1 MVYIQ
6 DLKEGQHISQIFLCK
21 QKTQAVSKTG
31 RSYYSLKLQDKTGLL
46 DAKVWELNNAIE
58 HFDPNDYILVEG
70 EITTFNNALQANV
83 RRIRRARDGE
93 YDETDYLPASDQ
105 NIEDMYAELMEL
117 KDKIENP
124 KLKQLVESFF
134 VQDPRFIA
142 AFKGHSAAK
151 SVHHNFIGGL
161 LQHTLRVTQLCYF
174 YSKQY
179 PMLNRDLLLAA
190 AMFHD
195 IGKLRELSDFPDN
208 DYTDEG
214 QLIGHIVIG
223 YQMVK
228 ERIDKLGN
236 FPKKLETELLH
247 CILAHQGQL
256 EFGSPKKPSIL
267 EAMALYYADDTDAKM
282 EIMIE
287 EFEKTSSTDFLGLNR
302 FLGTNIR
309 KTSKD
314 AST

>member
-6 DLKEGQHISQIFLCK
+6 ELREGDHISQIYLCK
-21 QKTQAVSKTG
+21 QKVTG
-31 RSYYSLKLQDKTGLL
+31 TTKSGKSYYSLKLQDKTGTL
-46 DAKVWELNNAIE
+46 DAKVWELGNSIG
-58 HFDPNDYILVEG
+58 HFEVNDYILTEG
-70 EITTFNNALQANV
+70 DVTLYNNALQFSIK
-83 RRIRRARDGE
+83 RIRRADPGE
-93 YDETDYLPASDQ
+93 YDQADYLPVSSLGTE
-105 NIEDMYAELMEL
+105 NMYKELMTL
-117 KDKIENP
+117 ASKIEQPN
-124 KLKQLVESFF
+124 LKALVNSFF
-134 VQDPRFIA
+134 VEDKEFIT
-142 AFKGHSAAK
+142 AFKAHSAAK

-174 YSKQY
+174 FCLQY
-179 PMLNRDLLLAA
+179 PVLNKDLLLTA

-195 IGKLRELSDFPDN
+195 VGKLKELSDFPEN

-223 YQMVK
+223 YTMVK
-228 ERIDKLGN
+228 DRIEKLGG

-256 EFGSPKKPSIL
+256 EYGSPKKPSLI
-267 EAMALYYADDTDAKM
+267 EAMALYYADDTDAKL
-282 EIMIE
+282 EIMVE
-287 EFEKTSSTDFLGLNR
+287 EFDKTPSMDFLGLNR

-314 AST
+314 K

>member
-1 MVYIQ
+1 MIFIQ
-6 DLKEGQHISQIFLCK
+6 DLREGQHISQIFLCK
-21 QKTQAVSKTG
+21 QKTQATAKSGK
-31 RSYYSLKLQDKTGLL
+31 SYYSLKLQDKTGQL
-46 DAKVWELNNAIE
+46 DAKVWELNHAIE
-58 HFDPNDYILVEG
+58 HFDPNDYIMVEAD
-70 EITTFNNALQANV
+70 ITSYNNALQANV
-83 RRIRRARDGE
+83 KRIRRAKEGE

-105 NIEDMYAELMEL
+105 SIEEMYGQLMDL
-117 KDKIENP
+117 KDKIEHP

-174 YSKQY
+174 FSLQYSV
-179 PMLNRDLLLAA
+179 LNRDLLLTA

-195 IGKLRELSDFPDN
+195 IGKLRELSGFPDN

-228 ERIDKLGN
+228 ERIDKLGD

-256 EFGSPKKPSIL
+256 EYGSPKKPSLI
-267 EAMALYYADDTDAKM
+267 EAMALYYADDTDAKL

-287 EFEKTSSTDFLGLNR
+287 EFDKTNSADFLGLNR
-302 FLGTNIR
+302 FLGSNIR
-309 KTSKD
+309 KTSKGEV
-314 AST
+314 